1 MLEAI
6 AIATKLSKSITAV
19 FMLVFNQIDNRNN
32 QLRYVLEIST
42 FWNIWEKQPVTKA
55 IDNIKGQATPTP
67 ILSFDLS
74 IL

>member
-1 MLEAI
+1 
-6 AIATKLSKSITAV
+6 
-19 FMLVFNQIDNRNN
+19 MLVFNQIDNRNN

-67 ILSFDLS
+67 VLSFDLS